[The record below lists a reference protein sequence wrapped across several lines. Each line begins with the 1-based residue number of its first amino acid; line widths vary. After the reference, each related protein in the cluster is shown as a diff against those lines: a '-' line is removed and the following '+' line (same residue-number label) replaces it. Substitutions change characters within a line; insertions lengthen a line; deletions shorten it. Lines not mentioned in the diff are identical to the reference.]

1 MEVKRMKKLKVFF
14 KLYFWTEYDKL
25 NKFGRIMFWIN
36 LLNYGS
42 YEDIGKAVLKALLEK
57 ETEKDNGSY
66 RSIIVGGS

>member
-1 MEVKRMKKLKVFF
+1 MS
-14 KLYFWTEYDKL
+14 EYDL
-25 NKFGRIMFWIN
+25 WIN
-36 LLNYGS
+36 LLNHGS